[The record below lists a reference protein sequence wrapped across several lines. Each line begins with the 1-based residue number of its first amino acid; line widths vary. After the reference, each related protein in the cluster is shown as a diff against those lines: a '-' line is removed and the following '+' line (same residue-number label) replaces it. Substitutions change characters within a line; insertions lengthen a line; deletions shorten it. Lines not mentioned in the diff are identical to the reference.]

1 MNKEPAGTVPAGFSF
16 GCVFRGS
23 RIISGRGRGMIKAI
37 YFIKRKPGWT
47 LEAFHEY
54 WLKDH
59 AAVVLRMP
67 GLVKYVQ
74 SHTMDSGYRKHE
86 PIYDGIAELWY
97 ESIDDLRKIAGTEI
111 SREGL
116 ADDEKF
122 LDMSK
127 LSFILT
133 RERVQKENPIEP
145 GAPKMVAF
153 LKKRPEMSVE
163 DFQAHWN
170 SPHGQL
176 GSAVPGVR
184 RYVQCHP
191 ILPSY
196 KNGRTPTWDG
206 VAEVWFDSE
215 DAMRSNADTP
225 QYKAVLADEPNFL
238 AESARFI
245 ITTEHIIL

>member
-1 MNKEPAGTVPAGFSF
+1 
-16 GCVFRGS
+16 
-23 RIISGRGRGMIKAI
+23 MIKAI
-37 YFIKRKPGWT
+37 YFIKRKPGMT
-47 LEAFHEY
+47 LEAFRAY

-59 AAVVLRMP
+59 AALVLKVP

-74 SHTMDSGYRKHE
+74 SHTMDAGYRKHE
-86 PIYDGIAELWY
+86 PLYDGIAELWY
-97 ESIDDLRKIAGTEI
+97 ESIDDMRKTAGTPI
-111 SREGL
+111 SRQTL

-127 LSFILT
+127 FAFILT
-133 RERVQKENPIEP
+133 KERVQKENPVDA

-153 LKKRPEMSVE
+153 LKKRSELSVE
-163 DFQAHWN
+163 NFQAHWN
-170 SPHGQL
+170 SPHGRL

-191 ILPSY
+191 IPSSY
-196 KNGRTPTWDG
+196 KDGRTPLWDG

-215 DAMRSNADTP
+215 DAMRANAQTP

-238 AESARFI
+238 AENPKFI
-245 ITTEHIIL
+245 ITTEHVIL